1 VSSLVYQDDAESGDD
16 VVLTGMGVFSPLGH
30 DVAAHFE
37 KLAQGISAVRVVA
50 PEAGVDGAFWMGAT
64 IDGFDPK
71 EHVQPRKSI
80 KVMCREIQL
89 AFGSAMQACQAS
101 GIAAGVVD
109 PNRIGTVFSGE
120 IILSDLQ
127 DVEDIVRRCAQDG
140 AMQHNRWSVEAMENM
155 YPLWM
160 LKSLPNMAACHVG
173 IALDARGPNN
183 TITTEGTSSLGA
195 LLEAIN
201 VIRRDNA
208 DVMLVGSTASRVN
221 PSRLLQRHEE
231 DFSRSYRDGAA
242 ACKPFDARRDGTI
255 PGEASSCIVLE
266 RRTHA
271 VARGATILATV
282 RAWSSRFS
290 PSSSGRWGGVEQA
303 TSTVLASLLA
313 SSNARPEQIDHINAS
328 ANGTPFGDL
337 AEARGIATVL
347 PTTPAVSYKGAFG
360 DSISASGLLEFV
372 SSVKGMQLGS
382 VAPTTNHLKTDP
394 QCPIAVIHGSPK
406 PRSSNSFIKLSHTPA
421 GRCVGVLISVA
432 SSDNESST
440 QRCVD

>member
-1 VSSLVYQDDAESGDD
+1 MSSLVYQDDAESGDD
-16 VVLTGMGVFSPLGH
+16 VVITGMGAFSPLGH
-30 DVAAHFE
+30 DIATHYE
-37 KLAQGISAVRVVA
+37 KLVQGASGVKVIEPA
-50 PEAGVDGAFWMGAT
+50 AGVDGAFWMGAT
-64 IDGFDPK
+64 IEGFDPK
-71 EHVQPRKSI
+71 QHVQPRKSI

-101 GIAAGVVD
+101 GISAGVVD
-109 PNRIGTVFSGE
+109 PDRIGTVFSGE

-127 DVEDIVRRCAQDG
+127 DVEDIVRRCATDG
-140 AMQHNRWSVEAMENM
+140 EMQHDRWSVEAMENM

-201 VIRRDNA
+201 VIRRDKA

-242 ACKPFDARRDGTI
+242 ACKPFDSRRDGTV

-266 RRTHA
+266 RRAHA
-271 VARGATILATV
+271 IARGAPVFATV
-282 RAWSSRFS
+282 RAWASRFC
-290 PSSSGRWGGVEQA
+290 PSATGRWGGVEQA
-303 TSTVLASLLA
+303 TSTVLASLMA
-313 SSNARPEQIDHINAS
+313 STNARPDQIDHVNAS

-337 AEARGIATVL
+337 AEARGIASIL
-347 PTTPAVSYKGAFG
+347 PTASAVSYKGAFG

-372 SSVKGMQLGS
+372 SSLKGMQNGMI
-382 VAPTTNHLKTDP
+382 APTTNHLKADP
-394 QCPIAVIHGSPK
+394 ECPIQVVHSASK
-406 PRSSNSFIKLSHTPA
+406 PRTSNSFIKLSHTPT
-421 GRCVGVLISVA
+421 GRCIGILLSVA
-432 SSDNESST
+432 S
-440 QRCVD
+440 

>member
-1 VSSLVYQDDAESGDD
+1 MSSLVYQDDAESGDD
-16 VVLTGMGVFSPLGH
+16 VVITGIGVFSPLGH
-30 DVAAHFE
+30 DITAHFE
-37 KLAQGISAVRVVA
+37 KLVQGVSAVRVVE
-50 PEAGVDGAFWMGAT
+50 PESGVDGSFWMGAT
-64 IDGFDPK
+64 IEGFDPK
-71 EHVQPRKSI
+71 QHVQPRKSI

-101 GIAAGVVD
+101 GISAGVAD
-109 PNRIGTVFSGE
+109 PDRIGTVFSGE

-127 DVEDIVRRCAQDG
+127 DVEEIVRRCAANG
-140 AMQHNRWSVEAMENM
+140 EMQHDRWSVEAMENM

-201 VIRRDNA
+201 VIRRDKA

-231 DFSRSYRDGAA
+231 DFSRSYQDGAA
-242 ACKPFDARRDGTI
+242 ACKPFDARRDGTV

-266 RRTHA
+266 RRSHA
-271 VARGATILATV
+271 IARGAPVLATV

-290 PSSSGRWGGVEQA
+290 PSATGRWGGVEQA

-313 SSNARPEQIDHINAS
+313 STHARPDQIDHINAS
-328 ANGTPFGDL
+328 ANGTSFGDL
-337 AEARGIATVL
+337 AEARGIASVL
-347 PTTPAVSYKGAFG
+347 PSVSAVSYKGAFG
-360 DSISASGLLEFV
+360 DSISASGLLELV
-372 SSVKGMQLGS
+372 SSLKGMQNGAI
-382 VAPTTNHLKTDP
+382 APTTNHLKTDSA
-394 QCPIAVIHGSPK
+394 CPIKVLHGASK
-406 PRSSNSFIKLSHTPA
+406 PRSANSFIKLSHTPA
-421 GRCVGVLISVA
+421 GRCVGVLLSVA
-432 SSDNESST
+432 
-440 QRCVD
+440 R